1 MSIKKTHAYIH
12 TWGIL
17 TYISVSIYLTIPGLP
32 AGRTRTPQ
40 RHGKPVV
47 ESNMAAL
54 KCGTNVG
61 KPNELIYQYLSCYF
75 PNLVLA
81 FLLEFL
87 SAFHLSNHVILDTV
101 FLGFSIACFTARQPK
116 HICKKCFH
124 LITARSREKPMA
136 FRAFRWHLERSLG
149 HAPCDLDRHMP
160 LPTSRSQ
167 GWSRGHIPLPQANF
181 SKMPAG
187 ARWLEVGPGD
197 LELARYSFKSKGHT
211 AKHRIVQE
219 NDDQALEDQVVG
231 RACYGGIY

>member
-1 MSIKKTHAYIH
+1 MLFS
-12 TWGIL
+12 
-17 TYISVSIYLTIPGLP
+17 
-32 AGRTRTPQ
+32 Q
-40 RHGKPVV
+40 
-47 ESNMAAL
+47 
-54 KCGTNVG
+54 
-61 KPNELIYQYLSCYF
+61 LS
-75 PNLVLA
+75 VLA

-124 LITARSREKPMA
+124 LITDPSREKPMA

-181 SKMPAG
+181 SKIPAG
-187 ARWLEVGPGD
+187 ARWPSWTWGLGAGKILLQIQRLHGQAPNCPRERWSSLGGSSRRQS
-197 LELARYSFKSKGHT
+197 LLWGYIYIYIRYL
-211 AKHRIVQE
+211 
-219 NDDQALEDQVVG
+219 D
-231 RACYGGIY
+231 CIYILWYIR